1 MKLSSDEIVKILN
14 IVIGTTEACG
24 MHSVDKD
31 ILENVQVLA
40 EVTDTLVGWLMLSAE
55 TFDSSAMS
63 EREIGE
69 AAMFALTGIKD
80 WIDEWMEENNGGQN
94 K

>member
-14 IVIGTTEACG
+14 VVIGTTQACG
-24 MHSVDKD
+24 MHRMDKD
-31 ILENVQVLA
+31 VLENVQILA

-63 EREIGE
+63 EREVGE

-80 WIDEWMEENNGGQN
+80 WLEEWINEN
-94 K
+94 KLS

>member
-1 MKLSSDEIVKILN
+1 
-14 IVIGTTEACG
+14 
-24 MHSVDKD
+24 
-31 ILENVQVLA
+31 
-40 EVTDTLVGWLMLSAE
+40 MLSAE